1 MDSMSEQWWEK
12 KLNIRTAGKV
22 DHFIEEACNPYE
34 PTDKPVT
41 LMNLQTTAFW
51 KPLRTADTYL
61 LTAMFSITGAGK
73 GAQRSFSVSGQAAA
87 RQESNLIR
95 NSVKKQ

>member
-22 DHFIEEACNPYE
+22 DHFIEEA
-34 PTDKPVT
+34 
-41 LMNLQTTAFW
+41 LQTTAFW